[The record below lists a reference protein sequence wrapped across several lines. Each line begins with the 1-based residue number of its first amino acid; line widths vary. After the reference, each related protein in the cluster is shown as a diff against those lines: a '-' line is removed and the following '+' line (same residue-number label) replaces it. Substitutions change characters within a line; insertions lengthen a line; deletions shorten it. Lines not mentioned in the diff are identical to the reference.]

1 MSDAIKLLA
10 VFIFMVLLL
19 RKKYRIGTVLLS
31 ASGLLAGLYMMS
43 PQEVVK
49 SVSSAVTNPITI
61 KLGLSLTLIRVFELM
76 LRENKIMTEMM
87 EASKSLFKNRKMV
100 IVSMPLLIGT
110 LPSLGGAYFSAP
122 MVDES
127 TKGLRM
133 SQEEKGF
140 INFWFRHPW
149 EYVLPLYPGIL
160 LASAIS
166 GTELR
171 ELILANLPYA
181 LVMLVGGLCLSM
193 REIKGKV
200 KYVKVSGRGL
210 LSFLPIVAIILLVMA
225 FKAELHL
232 ALIILVIGL
241 FAFYRYPVS
250 RILSALRY
258 GFAFDVVFLVLGV
271 MLLKELMDGS
281 GAVRN
286 LGEFF
291 ISTGIPV
298 MLLLFILPFISGFLT
313 GVTVGSVGSTFPMI
327 LHLLHGS
334 PVGAISFAFASAFLG
349 VLLSPVHVCL
359 VLTREYF
366 NADIWGIYKK
376 MLPACALVFL
386 VAVIEYLILR

>member
-1 MSDAIKLLA
+1 
-10 VFIFMVLLL
+10 
-19 RKKYRIGTVLLS
+19 
-31 ASGLLAGLYMMS
+31 
-43 PQEVVK
+43 
-49 SVSSAVTNPITI
+49 
-61 KLGLSLTLIRVFELM
+61 
-76 LRENKIMTEMM
+76 
-87 EASKSLFKNRKMV
+87 NRKIV

-110 LPSLGGAYFSAP
+110 LPSFGGAYFSAP

-181 LVMLVGGLCLSM
+181 FVMLVAGLYLSM

-200 KYVKVSGRGL
+200 KSVEVSGRGL
-210 LSFLPIVAIILLVMA
+210 LSFLPIVAIILLVMV

-241 FAFYRYPVS
+241 FVFYRYPVS
-250 RILSALRY
+250 RILSALKY
-258 GFAFDVVFLVLGV
+258 GFAFDVVLLVLGV
-271 MLLKELMDGS
+271 MLLKELMEGT
-281 GAVRN
+281 GAVKN
-286 LGEFF
+286 LGDFF

-298 MLLLFILPFISGFLT
+298 MPLLFILPFISGFLT
-313 GVTVGSVGSTFPMI
+313 GVTVGSVGSTFPLI

-359 VLTREYF
+359 VLKREYF

-376 MLPACALVFL
+376 VLPACALVFL

>member
-1 MSDAIKLLA
+1 MSDAIKLLT

-19 RKKYRIGTVLLS
+19 RNKYRIGTVLLS
-31 ASGLLAGLYMMS
+31 ASGLLAFLYLMS
-43 PQEVVK
+43 PQEIVK

-61 KLGLSLTLIRVFELM
+61 KLGLSLTLIRVFELI
-76 LRENKIMTEMM
+76 LRESNIMTEMM

-181 LVMLVGGLCLSM
+181 LVMLAGGLCLSM

-200 KYVKVSGRGL
+200 ESVEVSGRCL
-210 LSFLPIVAIILLVMA
+210 LSFLPIVAIILLVMV
-225 FKAELHL
+225 FQVELHL

-241 FAFYRYPVS
+241 LAFYRYPVS
-250 RILSALRY
+250 RILSAMRY

-271 MLLKELMDGS
+271 MLLKELMDGT

-313 GVTVGSVGSTFPMI
+313 GVTVGSVGSTFPLI

-366 NADIWGIYKK
+366 NADIWGIYKR